1 VVDLLNGLVAIMVS
15 GVDKSAQFNQAIE
28 EVNHI
33 LVLAKFARL
42 KMCTHA
48 SISKEE

>member
-1 VVDLLNGLVAIMVS
+1 VLDRHATHEPLVEGLGGAL
-15 GVDKSAQFNQAIE
+15 GHAIE